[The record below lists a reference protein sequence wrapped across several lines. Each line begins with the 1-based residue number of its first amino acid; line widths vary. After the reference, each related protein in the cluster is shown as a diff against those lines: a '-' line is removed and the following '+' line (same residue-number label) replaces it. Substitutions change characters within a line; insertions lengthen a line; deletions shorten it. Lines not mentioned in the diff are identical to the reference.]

1 VAAAGRADE
10 RMKKGGGRRLD
21 WRKDDVREVALQLLL
36 VPELPQSRQA
46 GVVARGRGHG
56 HGGGRPGAAAAAVG
70 RGPVP
75 RHGAARGS
83 R

>member
-1 VAAAGRADE
+1 VGAAGRANE
-10 RMKKGGGRRLD
+10 RMKKGGGRRRD

-46 GVVARGRGHG
+46 GVVA
-56 HGGGRPGAAAAAVG
+56 GGRPGAAAAAVG

-83 R
+83 S